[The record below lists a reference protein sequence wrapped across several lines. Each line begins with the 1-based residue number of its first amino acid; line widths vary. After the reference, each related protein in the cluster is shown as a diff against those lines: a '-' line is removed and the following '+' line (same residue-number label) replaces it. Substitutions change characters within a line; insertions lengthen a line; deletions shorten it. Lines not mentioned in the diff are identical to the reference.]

1 MKRVTRIIII
11 TTILGFILPS
21 LAHFPA
27 KVNDGK
33 IRLVVIDAGHGGVDP
48 GNLGTGRYKDKEKQI
63 ALDVSL
69 LVGKY
74 IEENLPDVKVKYTRI
89 KDKTVALHERP
100 VFANSV
106 GADLFISI
114 HCDAFTSSSA
124 YGCASIVQ
132 GKNHNDE
139 NMRVAQQEN
148 SVILLE
154 DNYEEIYE
162 GFDPNK
168 PETYIMLTMQQNAY
182 FEQSISLAQKV
193 QNQFKNRV
201 HRKDRGVKQQPLY
214 VTSRTT
220 MPAILIELG
229 FLTNNKEEDFLNTQ
243 NGKEL
248 MASAIY
254 RSFKEYKIERETL
267 HLINSLPDQ
276 VSEVAEYLDDKKEK
290 EAVKEDEIVQE
301 IVKIPSKVEDKTTT
315 PDHPIYRV
323 QLATSR
329 QKMELTPQNFKGV
342 SNVEIFEEYH
352 LFKYTHGAFS
362 SLSEAKADL
371 IEIKKAGFSDAWI
384 IAFYKGKKISIK
396 EAQGLNP

>member
-1 MKRVTRIIII
+1 MNHTIRIVLITSII
-11 TTILGFILPS
+11 GFLLPS

-27 KVNDGK
+27 KLSDGK
-33 IRLVVIDAGHGGVDP
+33 IRIVVIDAGHGGADP

-63 ALDVSL
+63 ALDVAL

-74 IEENLPDVKVKYTRI
+74 IEENVPDVKVKYTRT
-89 KDKTVALHERP
+89 KDQTINLHERP

-139 NMRVAQQEN
+139 NMRVAEQEN

-154 DNYEEIYE
+154 DNYEETYE

-193 QNQFKNRV
+193 QNQFRNRV

-229 FLTNNKEEDFLNTQ
+229 FLTNKKEEDFLNSQ

-254 RSFKEYKIERETL
+254 RSFKEYKKERETL
-267 HLINSLPDQ
+267 HLIKTQGVPK
-276 VSEVAEYLDDKKEK
+276 SEVAEYLESKPTEENTNQDVVKK
-290 EAVKEDEIVQE
+290 DI
-301 IVKIPSKVEDKTTT
+301 T
-315 PDHPIYRV
+315 PPIEEFETKPTLSSPVYMV

-329 QKMELTPQNFKGV
+329 QNLEVLPQNFKGV
-342 SNVEIFEEYH
+342 IGVQVYQEYK

-362 SLSEAKADL
+362 SLEEAKTDL
-371 IEIKKAGFSDAWI
+371 IKIKQAGFSDAFI
-384 IAFYKGKKISIK
+384 IAFYKDKKISIK
-396 EAQGLNP
+396 EAQRLNP